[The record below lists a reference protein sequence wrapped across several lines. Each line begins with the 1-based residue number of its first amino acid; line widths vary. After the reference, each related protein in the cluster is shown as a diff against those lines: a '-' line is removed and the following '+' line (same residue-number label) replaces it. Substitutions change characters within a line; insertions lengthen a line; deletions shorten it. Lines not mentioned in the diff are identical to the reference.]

1 MTVVRR
7 IRRGAGSMRVHV
19 IAASCV
25 CASLTALASSGL
37 TFQAPDGWKS
47 LPPSSSMRVAD
58 FSLPRAAG
66 DAEDAELVVYY
77 FGGEGGG
84 VDANIARWESQ
95 MVPPPG
101 KTPVPT
107 RRETRTVN
115 GLKVTLVDVHGTYV
129 AAMMP
134 GASAHNDKPGFRLRA
149 GVVETPKGP
158 YFLKL
163 TGPEKTVAKWDDAFG
178 RFVASL
184 KYQ

>member
-1 MTVVRR
+1 
-7 IRRGAGSMRVHV
+7 MRLQMMAV
-19 IAASCV
+19 SCV
-25 CASLTALASSGL
+25 CASMTVLAASGL
-37 TFQAPDGWKS
+37 TFQAPEGWKAT
-47 LPPSSSMRVAD
+47 PPSSSMRVAD

-66 DAEDAELVVYY
+66 DPEDAELVVYY

-84 VDANIARWESQ
+84 VDANVQRWESE

-101 KTPVPT
+101 KPPVPT
-107 RRETRTVN
+107 VRETRTVN
-115 GLKVTLVDVHGTYV
+115 GLKVTLVDVRGTYV

-134 GASAHNDKPGFRLRA
+134 GAAAHNNKPGFRLRG

-158 YFLKL
+158 YFIKL
-163 TGPEKTVAKWDDAFG
+163 TGPEKTVAKWDAAFG

>member
-1 MTVVRR
+1 MRLR
-7 IRRGAGSMRVHV
+7 IAVMG
-19 IAASCV
+19 CV
-25 CASLTALASSGL
+25 CASMTVLAAAGL

-47 LPPSSSMRVAD
+47 VPPSSSMRVAE
-58 FSLPRAAG
+58 FALPRAAG

-84 VDANIARWESQ
+84 VEANIQRWETQ

>member
-1 MTVVRR
+1 MMVVRR
-7 IRRGAGSMRVHV
+7 IRGGAGSMRVHV
-19 IAASCV
+19 IAVSCV
-25 CASLTALASSGL
+25 CASMTVLAASGL
-37 TFQAPDGWKS
+37 TFQAPDGWKA

-107 RRETRTVN
+107 VRETRTVN
-115 GLKVTLVDVHGTYV
+115 GLQGDARGRARHLRRRDDARRRPPTTTSR
-129 AAMMP
+129 
-134 GASAHNDKPGFRLRA
+134 ASAFAAASSRRRR
-149 GVVETPKGP
+149 GP
-158 YFLKL
+158 I
-163 TGPEKTVAKWDDAFG
+163 
-178 RFVASL
+178 SSS
-184 KYQ
+184 